1 MEPQYTTGEQ
11 AARVGNAARGCWRI
25 VRGRST
31 GRIDAA
37 DERRRERVTDRTM
50 RDARAAL
57 NALDRA
63 KEDLA
68 AAKNAERRAK
78 PAERAAARQV
88 TSNAKD
94 ALRRAEKAA
103 RRYNLT

>member
-11 AARVGNAARGCWRI
+11 AARIGNAVRGCIRI

-37 DERRRERVTDRTM
+37 DERREARVVDRTV

-57 NALDRA
+57 GALDRA
-63 KEDLA
+63 KDDLA

-78 PAERAAARQV
+78 PADRAAARQA
-88 TSNAKD
+88 TGDAKD
-94 ALRRAEKAA
+94 ALRRAENAA
-103 RRYNLT
+103 RKYL